1 MIKNFW
7 SKIKIYCGNNHNTP
21 IEFTVKAGESPF
33 YACPKY
39 MLKDNKHP
47 NGHTKD
53 ERACPNRLNFI
64 DAQGI
69 VEKFSDIVEK
79 DIINDKNINYEG
91 LEFKYKHYEIKV
103 FKYTDNDIKISVI
116 NKKALS

>member
-7 SKIKIYCGNNHNTP
+7 SKITIYCNNKHEKP
-21 IEFTVKAGESPF
+21 IEFYVKEGQSPF

-39 MLKDNKHP
+39 MLKDEKHP

-69 VEKFSDIVEK
+69 VEKFSDIVEE
-79 DIINDKNINYEG
+79 DLLSNENINYEG
-91 LEFKYKHYEIKV
+91 LEFKYKHYIINVLE
-103 FKYTDNDIKISVI
+103 YTDKSIKLGIL
-116 NKKALS
+116 NKKSIV